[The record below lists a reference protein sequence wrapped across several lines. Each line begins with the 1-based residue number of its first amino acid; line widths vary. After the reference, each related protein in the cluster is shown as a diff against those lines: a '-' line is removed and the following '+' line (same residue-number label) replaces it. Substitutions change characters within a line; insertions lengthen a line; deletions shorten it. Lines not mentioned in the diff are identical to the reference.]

1 MCHLCDA
8 LVNDLPQLVMADNR
22 QLGGGHVDHCHQDA
36 IAVLGNRIGPHGNFV
51 SGVADAVPATRKV
64 TRDEQVNGLV
74 GVVVGEHQNITRCGA
89 ALHQPRDP
97 RVDEAAPAEKLV
109 DAPCGIEK
117 PRGRRRLTGWP
128 IALAASPVRADPE
141 PVVDVHGDRPI
152 PHRRHRF
159 QRCRY
164 PFRDL
169 GVCLARGQIGSVP
182 DG

>member
-109 DAPCGIEK
+109 DAPLRNRETTRASTADGLANRLGSESR
-117 PRGRRRLTGWP
+117 PGRSRTSR
-128 IALAASPVRADPE
+128 
-141 PVVDVHGDRPI
+141 
-152 PHRRHRF
+152 
-159 QRCRY
+159 
-164 PFRDL
+164 
-169 GVCLARGQIGSVP
+169 
-182 DG
+182 